1 MRKSIL
7 LLAMLGL
14 VATGTHAQRTG
25 AIRYKWVDEKGS
37 PHFSDS
43 LTAEAMKA
51 GYDLVNDR
59 GVVMQ
64 HVPRPLTPEER
75 TAQQQIAAQ
84 QAAAKQ
90 AEDVR
95 RRADEQML
103 AAYPDEASFQRGQQD
118 QLDTIDQRIATT
130 RINLRNQEKTLTDLL
145 SRAGELEHAKQPVP
159 KFLADSIAEQRGIVQ
174 AQRDGLE
181 RAQADRAQAEQQAS
195 EQLQHYREL
204 KAARQQP

>member
-7 LLAMLGL
+7 LIAVLGL
-14 VATGTHAQRTG
+14 ATAGTHAQRTG
-25 AIRYKWVDEKGS
+25 AIRYKWVDDKGS

-95 RRADEQML
+95 RLADEQML

-130 RINLRNQEKTLTDLL
+130 RINLRNQEKALTDLL
-145 SRAGELEHAKQPVP
+145 SRAGEMEHAKQPVP
-159 KFLADSIAEQRGIVQ
+159 KFLSDNIAEQRGVVQ
-174 AQRDGLE
+174 AQRDALE
-181 RAQADRAQAEQQAS
+181 RAQADRAQAEQRAS
-195 EQLQHYREL
+195 AQLQHYREL
-204 KAARQQP
+204 KAARQPP